1 MERVEQTVPLNGPQ
15 EPGGPLGAE
24 ARYRLLAEI
33 STAANSQLEIAAVLG
48 EVAQALEPFLQV
60 DGVSV
65 ATIDGDSVM
74 PHAIHVRGIEH
85 RRGDSV
91 ADVIARWRSSQ
102 DGVASASIPG
112 RMPLSGSGT
121 EHVGRTG
128 RAYVCKD
135 LQLGG
140 KFVEDSNLR
149 DKGIRSYV
157 RIPLWVRERL
167 VGSMVFVRREPHGF
181 APHDVEM
188 LEVIAQPI
196 AAAVANALAFEEIAR
211 LNGRLQDENEALRQ
225 ELDERSMFE
234 EIVGSSKPLRRM
246 LSRLEKVAATDS
258 TVLITGETGT
268 GKELVARAIHRRSR
282 RADRALITV
291 NCAALPGTLIGSELF
306 GHERGA
312 FTGALQRRIGRF
324 ELADGGSL
332 FLDEVG
338 ELPAEMQ
345 VALLRVLQEGE
356 IERVGGTQ
364 TIRVDTRVIAATN
377 RDLTEAVAAGTF
389 RSDLFYRLNVF
400 PIEVPPLRE
409 RREDVPML
417 VEYFVTRFAAR
428 LGKKFRQIERGA
440 MDRILAYPWPGNVRE
455 LQNVI
460 ERAVILSEGDTLRVD
475 EPLLA
480 GGGALTAPEGSLP
493 ETLRNQERRQIEEAL
508 AAAAGRVSGA
518 TGAAAR
524 LGVPATTL
532 ESRIQRLKIDKRRFR
547 VGPAA

>member
-1 MERVEQTVPLNGPQ
+1 MERTETAGKLSGLD

-24 ARYRLLAEI
+24 ARYRLLVEVSA
-33 STAANSQLEIAAVLG
+33 AANSQLEIGAVLG

-65 ATIDGDSVM
+65 TTIDGEWLT
-74 PHAIHVRGIEH
+74 PHALHVRGVEH

-91 ADVIARWRSSQ
+91 ADVLARWRTSE
-102 DGVASASIPG
+102 GAPYASIPA
-112 RMPLSGSGT
+112 RMPLAGSGT
-121 EHVGRTG
+121 EHVGRIG
-128 RAYVCKD
+128 RAYVCQD
-135 LQLGG
+135 LSLGG

-167 VGSMVFVRREPHGF
+167 VGSMIFVHREPHGF
-181 APHDVEM
+181 TPPDVEM
-188 LEVIAQPI
+188 LEAIAQPI

-312 FTGALQRRIGRF
+312 FTGAMQRRLGRF
-324 ELADGGSL
+324 ELADSGSI

-338 ELPAEMQ
+338 ELPPEMQ

-377 RDLTEAVAAGTF
+377 RDLSAAVAAGTF

-409 RREDVPML
+409 RREDIPIL

-428 LGKKFRQIERGA
+428 LGKKFGQIERGA

-480 GGGALTAPEGSLP
+480 GAGSVSAPESSLP
-493 ETLRNQERRQIEEAL
+493 ESLRSQERRQIEEAL
-508 AAAAGRVSGA
+508 AAAGGRVSGP

-524 LGVPATTL
+524 LGVPGTTL
-532 ESRIQRLKIDKRRFR
+532 DSRIKRLKIDKRQFQN
-547 VGPAA
+547 

>member
-1 MERVEQTVPLNGPQ
+1 MERVEETVDPQ
-15 EPGGPLGAE
+15 RPEGPLGAE
-24 ARYRLLAEI
+24 ARYRLLAAV
-33 STAANSQLEIAAVLG
+33 SAAANSRLEIAAVLA
-48 EVAQALEPFLQV
+48 EVAEALEPFLQV
-60 DGVSV
+60 AGVSV
-65 ATIDGDSVM
+65 TTIDGDSLM
-74 PHAIHVRGIEH
+74 PHAVHVRGVEH

-91 ADVIARWRSSQ
+91 ADVVARWRSSH
-102 DGVASASIPG
+102 DGLPHASIPG
-112 RMPLSGSGT
+112 RMPLAGSGT
-121 EHVGRTG
+121 EHVGRTA
-128 RAYVCKD
+128 RAYVCQNLD
-135 LQLGG
+135 LGG
-140 KFVEDSNLR
+140 QFVEDSKLL

-157 RIPLWVRERL
+157 RIPLRVRERL
-167 VGSMVFVRREPHGF
+167 VGSMMFFLREPHGF

-211 LNGRLQDENEALRQ
+211 LNGRLQEENQALRQ

-234 EIVGSSKPLRRM
+234 EIVGSSQPLRQM
-246 LSRLEKVAATDS
+246 LVRIEKVAGTDS

-282 RADRALITV
+282 REGRALITV

-312 FTGALQRRIGRF
+312 FTGALQRRLGRF
-324 ELADGGSL
+324 ELADGGSI

-338 ELPAEMQ
+338 ELPPEIQ
-345 VALLRVLQEGE
+345 VTLLRVLQEGE
-356 IERVGGTQ
+356 FERVGGTQ
-364 TIRVDTRVIAATN
+364 TIHTDTRVIAATN
-377 RDLTEAVAAGTF
+377 RDLAEAVAAGTF

-400 PIEVPPLRE
+400 PIAVPPLRE
-409 RREDVPML
+409 RREDVPIL
-417 VEYFVTRFAAR
+417 VEYFTSRFAAR

-460 ERAVILSEGDTLRVD
+460 ERAVILSDGDTLRID

-480 GGGALTAPEGSLP
+480 GSATVATTAEGSLP
-493 ETLRNQERRQIEEAL
+493 ETLRSQERRQIEEAL

-532 ESRIQRLKIDKRRFR
+532 ESRIKRLKIDKHRFR
-547 VGPAA
+547 AALHV